1 MKLFKS
7 RDTDIFSFHL
17 LREFVISLSLLG
29 VRLFIKE
36 TLEYFIK
43 KKDVRLNFE
52 SLLLPGL
59 MDLERVMNKE
69 YCISVFFVSFFFS
82 FRILHNMYIHIYTK
96 LCECSLY
103 MNVER

>member
-59 MDLERVMNKE
+59 MERVMNKE
-69 YCISVFFVSFFFS
+69 YCISVFFVSFFFFVS
-82 FRILHNMYIHIYTK
+82 NLT
-96 LCECSLY
+96 
-103 MNVER
+103 

>member
-69 YCISVFFVSFFFS
+69 YCISVFLVSFFF
-82 FRILHNMYIHIYTK
+82 FRFESYIICIYT
-96 LCECSLY
+96 Y
-103 MNVER
+103 IRNYANARYV